1 MDKFTGKCVQ
11 KKRTAQSLRRFVCDD
26 NEIALSG
33 YSGCLCSSPCF
44 FGYERSLARIAG
56 TFTQDGGGLPGPA
69 DLAGADSDRLSAG
82 RKKRKGPPPT
92 AAREEGRRAAGA
104 PRTPHG
110 EGHI

>member
-11 KKRTAQSLRRFVCDD
+11 KKRTAQSLRLFVCDD

-44 FGYERSLARIAG
+44 LGYERSLARIAG

-69 DLAGADSDRLSAG
+69 DLAGADSDRISPRRRERNGPRHGAVRADDAG
-82 RKKRKGPPPT
+82 RAGRPAPMN
-92 AAREEGRRAAGA
+92 EE
-104 PRTPHG
+104 
-110 EGHI
+110 I

>member
-69 DLAGADSDRLSAG
+69 DLAGADSDRLSAVVTGWIRPRLHAVVCDKFG
-82 RKKRKGPPPT
+82 R
-92 AAREEGRRAAGA
+92 AARA
-104 PRTPHG
+104 
-110 EGHI
+110 